1 MLDKLEAIK
10 ERFDEV
16 SQLIVDPEIISD
28 MKQYIQ
34 LNKEYKDLQPIMEAH
49 KAYKNLLSN
58 IETAKEMLKDDHNIT
73 ILAEKFNN
81 SYEDYE
87 LNNNLEIIRINR
99 SSNKIIRR
107 LNLLKYMIVNI
118 KTILKYDVIHFH
130 DYATFWS
137 YGLGAYPILKLFG
150 KQIFI
155 TFHGWEGDVP
165 PKKSVIL
172 KRRLIEKLTTANIS
186 VGHFISKWYGTKADI
201 VSYGGVDKAENL
213 SNNKEDYILFVG
225 RLAPDT
231 GIFDYIKAWDIVS
244 KNTNLEFLICGDGAL
259 REEIEIYIE
268 EHNIPRVV
276 FKGFVSDVQNYIK
289 DAKVIFTAGYLGILE
304 AFSYKKNVIATYDN
318 ELKKDYLEMIPNH
331 EKMMW
336 VVDAEIDNI
345 VNVFNEAIEDNI
357 KKEVAYQYSLENSWE
372 KVKKDYY
379 RLWKM

>member
-1 MLDKLEAIK
+1 MKILFIAPNYLPHIGGVEKHLD
-10 ERFDEV
+10 
-16 SQLIVDPEIISD
+16 
-28 MKQYIQ
+28 
-34 LNKEYKDLQPIMEAH
+34 
-49 KAYKNLLSN
+49 NLC
-58 IETAKEMLKDDHNIT
+58 KEMLKDNHNIT
-73 ILAEKFNN
+73 ILVQKFDN
-81 SYEDYE
+81 SYKDYE
-87 LNNNLEIIRINR
+87 KDENLEIIRIDR
-99 SSNKIIRR
+99 SDNKIIRR
-107 LNLLKYMIVNI
+107 LNLLKYMIVNV
-118 KTILKYDVIHFH
+118 KSILKYDIIHFH
-130 DYATFWS
+130 DYSTFWS
-137 YGLGAYPILKLFG
+137 YGLGVFPILKLFG
-150 KQIFI
+150 KKIFI

-165 PKKSVIL
+165 PRKGVII

-201 VSYGGVDKAENL
+201 VSYGGVDKVEDL
-213 SNNKEDYILFVG
+213 SKNKEDYILFVG

-231 GIFDYIKAWDIVS
+231 GIFDYIKAWEIVS
-244 KNTNLEFLICGDGAL
+244 KNTNLDYVICGDGIL
-259 REEIEIYIE
+259 REEIELYIK